1 MKLEKIHYE
10 SYRLNE
16 ILKMHQ
22 EYSSGIKNKQ

>member
-1 MKLEKIHYE
+1 MKLEKIRHE
-10 SYRLNE
+10 SYHLNE